1 MGFIKPKIPVA
12 VIENNSNIASSLELL
27 INDSEDF
34 VCIGVFET
42 VKQSLANLVGL
53 EPKLVL
59 VDINLNDGSGID
71 VIKELKPKM
80 KRTEFVILT
89 MYEDTELV
97 FEALKAGATG
107 YLLKR
112 TPPQKIIE
120 SLIEVSQG
128 GSPMSM
134 EIARKVVNFFKTPAS
149 PYEIKNDLTQRE
161 LDVLSLLSKGM
172 RYKEIAN
179 SLNIG
184 VETVRSHLRNIYE
197 KLQVKNATQAVLK
210 YLNREIS

>member
-1 MGFIKPKIPVA
+1 MGFIKPKISVA
-12 VIENNSNIASSLELL
+12 IIENNSNIASSLELL

-34 VCIGVFET
+34 LCIGVFET
-42 VKQSLANLVGL
+42 VKQSLANLINL
-53 EPKLVL
+53 DPKLVL

-112 TPPQKIIE
+112 TPPQKILE
-120 SLIEVSQG
+120 SLMEVSQG

-134 EIARKVVNFFKTPAS
+134 EIARKVVNFFKKPSS
-149 PYEIKNDLTQRE
+149 PYEMKNDLTQRE
-161 LDVLSLLSKGM
+161 FDVLSLLAKGM

-179 SLNIG
+179 NLNIG

-197 KLQVKNATQAVLK
+197 KLQVKNATQAILK